1 MKRTLVAIVCLAL
14 LLPALQAAAQ
24 GKTSGSVRGT
34 VVDPD
39 GAVLPGVTVR
49 AMSDALVSGQ
59 AVAITGGTGIYRF
72 PSLPPGRYSIEA
84 DLAGFRSVRRDNLQ
98 LALGQDLEVDFQL
111 GDIEVSEEIVVVAE
125 AMVVSTVSNAAA
137 FNLSQD
143 FIDRQPLARDPTDLM
158 NYAPGI
164 ENDQAYGAPS
174 TYQNA
179 YNFDGVDVSDA
190 EIGSQWVLPSMDWVE
205 EVQVAGLGADAEY
218 GGFTGAVVNLVTKS
232 GGNTFH
238 GDVRAYY
245 SGGSLNSDNA
255 PEGVEGTNKVDS
267 YLDLSASFGGPIAR
281 DKVWYFVSGNWN
293 EEEIEPFFSAG
304 APADDREINTETR
317 TTVMGKITWQAG
329 QSNRVVVMA
338 DYDGKE
344 EDYRGIG
351 NFTLASGSFRQDSPS
366 YLFNLSWE
374 SLVND
379 HNFLTAKVTGYRGS
393 DDRFPYNGDAQN
405 HYDAGNS
412 GFDWYNYFRTS
423 LKDVERTTLDASWSL
438 FADGLLSGTDSH
450 NFKFGVVYEELG
462 VDWDTATTGGFW
474 YYDDSY
480 YCDSLDA
487 YFSDPFCGVYSSTF
501 GGEWNLHGD
510 MDGLHFYAQDAWK
523 IGRFAVNAGVRYT
536 AYTGNFSD
544 PVSAPTAG
552 GSDVYDADMW
562 APRLGLVWDLFGNGR
577 TALKAHYGIYYDG
590 MTITLYD
597 REASGEALSDEE
609 WFDYNFDT
617 GEFDI
622 PAGGEIQAFAD
633 MDPGIEHPYV
643 EQLVLTFEQQI
654 GTNMLAGIDYIHREN
669 NNINAMVVAN
679 VGDYDA
685 QVAPGNPFGGG
696 GLPFFDLLDEQQNL
710 ITNPDAATRE
720 YDSVALRLRKRYAN
734 GWSLDGSL
742 VWSDLTGTAN
752 YWYNGYNEDA
762 GPNFEDLNGFVNAG
776 GKLPFNSE
784 WVLKLSGSVD
794 LPWRILLSGFYQYRT
809 GEFWTPYAEFEGLY
823 FNDRQ
828 PVYMTDRGSQ
838 QYDDRSVLDLRLQK
852 DFGLGGDMTLG
863 LFVDVFNA
871 LDSDKVTE
879 VDTQWGWYVYD
890 WEDHPGGSFWDPSS
904 RYEDPLDIQ
913 TPREVRL
920 GVRFSW

>member
-1 MKRTLVAIVCLAL
+1 MKKSLIAIVCLAL
-14 LLPALQAAAQ
+14 LLPAIQASAQ

-49 AMSDALVSGQ
+49 ATSDALVSGQ
-59 AVAITGGTGIYRF
+59 AVAITGGTGSYRF
-72 PSLPPGRYSIEA
+72 PSLPPGSYSIEA
-84 DLAGFRSVRRDNLQ
+84 DLPGFRSVRREDLR
-98 LALGQDLEVDFQL
+98 LALGQDLEVNFQL

-125 AMVVSTVSNAAA
+125 AMQVSTVSNAAA
-137 FNLSQD
+137 FNVSQE
-143 FIDRQPLARDPTDLM
+143 FIDRQPLARDPVDVM

-245 SGGSLNSDNA
+245 SDSSLNSDNA
-255 PEGVEGTNKVDS
+255 PEGVEGTTKVDS
-267 YLDLSASFGGPIAR
+267 YTDVSASLGGPIAR
-281 DKVWYFVSGNWN
+281 DKVWFFVSGNWV
-293 EEEIEPFFSAG
+293 EDVLEPFFSAG
-304 APADDREINTETR
+304 APENDRELNTDTR
-317 TTVMGKITWQAG
+317 TTLMGKITWQENL
-329 QSNRVVVMA
+329 SNRVVVLA
-338 DYDGKE
+338 DFDGKE
-344 EDYRGIG
+344 EDYRDVGE
-351 NFTLASGSFRQDSPS
+351 FVLASGAIFQDSPS

-393 DDRFPYNGDAQN
+393 DDRTPYNGDDL
-405 HYDAGNS
+405 YRLDAES
-412 GFDWYNYFRTS
+412 GFEWANYRNSF
-423 LKDVERTTLDASWSL
+423 KDVDRTTLDASWSL
-438 FADGLLSGTDSH
+438 FADGLLSSTDSH

-462 VDWDTATTGGFW
+462 VDWDTSWPGGFW
-474 YYDDSY
+474 LYDDSY

-487 YFSDPFCGVYSSTF
+487 YFADPFCGVYSSTF

-510 MDGLHFYAQDAWK
+510 MDGLHFYVQDAWK

-552 GSDVYDADMW
+552 GSDVYDEDMW
-562 APRLGLVWDLFGNGR
+562 APRIGLVWDLFGNGR
-577 TALKAHYGIYYDG
+577 SALKAHYGIYYDG
-590 MTITLYD
+590 MTVTLYD
-597 REASGEALSDEE
+597 REASGAALSDEE

-622 PAGGEIQAFAD
+622 PVGGDIAARAA

-643 EQLVLTFEQQI
+643 EQFVLTYEQQI
-654 GTNMLAGIDYIHREN
+654 GANMLAGIDYIHRES
-669 NNINAMVVAN
+669 NNITAMVVSN
-679 VGDYDA
+679 VEDYDA
-685 QVAPGNPFGGG
+685 QVAPDNPLGGPDV
-696 GLPFFDLLDEQQNL
+696 PFFDLLDEQQNL

-720 YDSVALRLRKRYAN
+720 YDSVALRLRKRYAG

-742 VWSDLTGTAN
+742 VWSDLTGTAD
-752 YWYNGYNEDA
+752 YAYSGYTTAD
-762 GPNFEDLNGFVNAG
+762 GPDFTDLNGFVNAD

-784 WVLKLSGSVD
+784 WVFKLSGSVD

-809 GEFWTPYAEFEGLY
+809 GEYWTPYADFEGLY
-823 FNDRQ
+823 FNDRT
-828 PVYMTDRGSQ
+828 PVYITARGSE
-838 QYDDRSVLDLRLQK
+838 QYDDRSELDLRLQK
-852 DFGLGGDMTLG
+852 EFGLGGDTALA
-863 LFVDVFNA
+863 LFVDVFNV

-890 WEDHPGGSFWDPSS
+890 WEDHPGNSFWDGPRSG
-904 RYEDPLDIQ
+904 YQAPLEIQ
-913 TPREVRL
+913 TPREIRL
-920 GVRFSW
+920 GVKFSW